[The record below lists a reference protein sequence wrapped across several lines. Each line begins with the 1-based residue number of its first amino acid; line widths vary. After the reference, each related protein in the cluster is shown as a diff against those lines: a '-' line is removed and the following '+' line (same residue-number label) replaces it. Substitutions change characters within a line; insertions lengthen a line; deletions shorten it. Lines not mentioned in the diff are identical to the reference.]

1 MAETVGI
8 RAKTGTLNRAV
19 ALSGYADSPANGR
32 LAFSILVNNFAAPTS
47 EVRAWV
53 DRLAL
58 ALVE

>member
-1 MAETVGI
+1 MSDSVAI

-32 LAFSILVNNFAAPTS
+32 LAFSILVNNFATPATN
-47 EVRAWV
+47 VRRWV
-53 DRLAL
+53 DRLAS